1 MQVQVFRDD
10 EPVITD
16 ALHKINTD
24 GAEDPQRLP
33 YAAELSLATLQP
45 GRYVLRLTII
55 DRIAKAT
62 ASQRFNFEVD

>member
-16 ALHKINTD
+16 PLHKINTE
-24 GAEDPQRLP
+24 GAGDLERLP
-33 YAAELSLATLQP
+33 YAAELSLARLQP

-55 DRIAKAT
+55 DRIARTT
-62 ASQRFNFEVD
+62 ASQQLNFEVD